1 MNHERTPARADGST
15 GSRAATIALGVAA
28 ALTATALYVRWQARR
43 AERRNPPWGRFIEV
57 DGIRLHYVE
66 RGEGPPVVL
75 LHGNGAMVDDFA
87 ISGVLDRAQ
96 NSYRTIAF
104 DRPGFGYSERPR
116 HRLWTPRAQAAL
128 LAKAFAQLGIERA
141 IVVGHSWGTLAA
153 LALALDHPALVRGL
167 VLMAGYYFPTARAD
181 VPLLSPPALPVL
193 GDVMRYTISPLLG
206 RLLAP
211 RLIAKIFAPRPV
223 PPRFVSEFPLGLA
236 LRPWQIRASA
246 EDTAFMIPGAAS
258 LAGRYASLDVPVAI
272 LAGAGDRIVDVGR
285 QAVALHRVLPQS
297 ELRVVPGLGHMMH
310 YAVPDDVVA
319 TIDSVAAKTHGS
331 STPKILES
339 DTVAA
344 ASVVS

>member
-1 MNHERTPARADGST
+1 VKHQRSRARDNGAT
-15 GSRAATIALGVAA
+15 GSRAATIAFGMAA
-28 ALTATALYVRWQARR
+28 ALTATAIYVRRQARR
-43 AERRNPPWGRFIEV
+43 AERANPPWGRFVDV

-75 LHGNGAMVDDFA
+75 LHGNGAMADDFA
-87 ISGVLDRAQ
+87 ISGVLRRAQ
-96 NSYRTIAF
+96 KSYRTIAF
-104 DRPGFGYSERPR
+104 DRPGFGYSDRPR
-116 HRLWTPRAQAAL
+116 DRLWTPRAQAAL

-141 IVVGHSWGTLAA
+141 IVVGHSWGTLVA
-153 LALALDHPALVRGL
+153 LALALDHRALVRGL

-181 VPLLSPPALPVL
+181 VPLFAPSALPVL

-223 PPRFVSEFPLGLA
+223 PPRFVSEFPLALA

-258 LAGRYASLDVPVAI
+258 LKAHYATLDLPVAI
-272 LAGAGDRIVDVGR
+272 LAGAGDRIVDVDR
-285 QAVALHRVLPQS
+285 QAVALHRALPHS

-319 TIDSVAAKTHGS
+319 AIDSIAAKTRDAT
-331 STPKILES
+331 TPKIFEP
-339 DTVAA
+339 DTAAA
-344 ASVVS
+344 ASALS